1 MRFDPFRRRRER
13 DLEEEIQSHLR
24 MATEDRADNGVDP
37 ADAERAA
44 RREFGSV
51 ALVKDVTRDMWPGGW
66 LDRLAQDARF
76 AFRLLHRNPGFALT
90 AILTIA
96 LGIGANTTVFTM
108 VDQVLFRPPPYLGG
122 DRLVQVTGLDKPGG
136 SGGNNLNAHR
146 ILSWQAQDVFERLEG
161 FGPQQF
167 DVSGDGPPERMS
179 GYTVTTGL
187 FSMLGVSPEIGR
199 AFGPEDGRPGDE
211 LVAILGHNVWVRRF
225 GASANAI
232 GARLRLNDELHRIVG
247 VMPPHFLNRDDG
259 VLVPF
264 DLASHDGDNIVSN
277 FIGLGRLPEGVTAE
291 AAQGRADALAAS
303 LNEFDPQP
311 RSWYLALRPWKL
323 VFLSDLAHDAL
334 LVVLGAVGFVLLIAC
349 ANVANLLLSRA
360 VVREQEMAVRSALGA
375 SRGRLI
381 RQGLTESSIV
391 VLAGSALGVAFAWI
405 GVRALVAALPAA
417 TFIDVGGVDL
427 RVDGRVLAFAAG
439 ATALTAVACGLVP
452 ALRAA
457 RPNLDAGLRG
467 VTSGAGRSTGRMSG
481 RMSGLLVVV
490 EVAFS
495 IVLLVGA
502 TLLIR
507 TFTRLSAIE
516 PGFDPSGVVTA
527 NIDLPTDRYPT
538 PAAREAFFEELNGAL
553 LRTPGIFSTATATG
567 VLPDETAVEFGTVEN
582 DGDPVRRIE
591 PDPYVGSLTV
601 GGAFFETLRIP
612 IVEGRE
618 FTRADGDDAVIVN
631 QTLASRL
638 WPPGAAV
645 GRRMREG
652 DGPWWTVVGV
662 AGDVEMRMFASND
675 RLKLQT
681 YHPLVTRPTPVRAP
695 LLRGRRTF
703 VYRQILVRA
712 ADAAAAARTLE
723 EAVWSIDPSLPVQRT
738 ELLRDRW
745 NRTFAPQF
753 LVVSVMAL
761 FSLVA
766 VVLAAAGLFAVISHG
781 VARRA
786 HEIGIRVALGA
797 TRTDIFQLVM
807 SRGLALAAFGVVIG
821 LAGAAG
827 VSRTLTALLYQV
839 GPHDPASFLG
849 VAGGLLAVAAA
860 ACWLPTRRA
869 IAIDPATALRAE

>member
-1 MRFDPFRRRRER
+1 VRFDPFRRRRER
-13 DLEEEIQSHLR
+13 DLEDEIRSHLR
-24 MATEDRADNGVDP
+24 MAAEDRAGNGVDP

-51 ALVKDVTRDMWPGGW
+51 ALVKEVTRDMWPGGW
-66 LDRLAQDARF
+66 VDRLAQDVRF

-108 VDQVLFRPPPYLGG
+108 VDHVLFRPPPYLAG
-122 DRLVQVTGLDKPGG
+122 DRLVQVTGLNKPGG

-146 ILSWQAQDVFERLEG
+146 ILGWQAQDVFERLEG

-167 DVSGDGPPERMS
+167 DASGDGPPERVS

-187 FSMLGVSPEIGR
+187 FSMLGVSPQIGR

-211 LVAILGHNVWVRRF
+211 PVAILGHNMWVRRF
-225 GASANAI
+225 GGSANAI

-264 DLASHDGDNIVSN
+264 DLVSNDGDNAISN

-291 AAQGRADALAAS
+291 AAQGRADVLAAG
-303 LNEFDPQP
+303 LNDLDPQP

-323 VFLSDLAHDAL
+323 VFLSELAHDAL

-360 VVREQEMAVRSALGA
+360 VVREREMAVRSALGA

-381 RQGLTESSIV
+381 RQGLTECSIV
-391 VLAGSALGVAFAWI
+391 VLAGSALGVAFAWA
-405 GVRALVAALPAA
+405 GVRALVAALPTA
-417 TFIDVGGVDL
+417 TFIDVGGIDL

-439 ATALTAVACGLVP
+439 ATALTAAACGLVP
-452 ALRAA
+452 ALRAS

-467 VTSGAGRSTGRMSG
+467 VTSGTGRSTGRMSG
-481 RMSGLLVVV
+481 PLVVV

-502 TLLIR
+502 ALLIR

-516 PGFDPSGVVTA
+516 PGFDSNGVITA
-527 NIDLPTDRYPT
+527 NVDLPTDRYPT

-553 LRTPGIFSTATATG
+553 LRTPGVFSIATANG
-567 VLPDETAVEFGTVEN
+567 VLPDETAIEFGTVES
-582 DGDPVRRIE
+582 DGDPVRRVE

-601 GGAFFETLRIP
+601 GSAFFETLRIP
-612 IVEGRE
+612 IVEGRA
-618 FTRADGDDAVIVN
+618 FTPADRDDAVIVN

-638 WPPGAAV
+638 WPSGAAV

-675 RLKLQT
+675 RLTLQT
-681 YHPLVTRPTPVRAP
+681 YHPLVTRATPARAP
-695 LLRGRRTF
+695 LPRGRRTF
-703 VYRQILVRA
+703 VYRRIFVRA
-712 ADAAAAARTLE
+712 ASAAATARTLE
-723 EAVWSIDPSLPVQRT
+723 QVVWSIDPALPVQRT
-738 ELLRDRW
+738 ESLRDRW

-753 LVVSVMAL
+753 LVVSVMAV

-766 VVLAAAGLFAVISHG
+766 VLLAAAGLFAVISHA
-781 VARRA
+781 VARRTQ
-786 HEIGIRVALGA
+786 EIGIRVALGA
-797 TRTDIFQLVM
+797 TRTDIFRLVM

-821 LAGAAG
+821 LAGAAA

-839 GPHDPASFLG
+839 GPYDAASFLG
-849 VAGGLLAVAAA
+849 VAGGLLAVAVA

-869 IAIDPATALRAE
+869 IAVDPATALRAE

>member
-1 MRFDPFRRRRER
+1 MVTR
-13 DLEEEIQSHLR
+13 SH
-24 MATEDRADNGVDP
+24 GVK
-37 ADAERAA
+37 E
-44 RREFGSV
+44 
-51 ALVKDVTRDMWPGGW
+51 KTRDMWRGGW
-66 LDRLAQDARF
+66 GDRLAQDVRF
-76 AFRLLHRNPGFALT
+76 TARLLHRNPGFALT

-108 VDQVLFRPPPYLGG
+108 VDHVLFRPPPYLAG
-122 DRLVQVTGLDKPGG
+122 DRLVQVSGLNKPGG
-136 SGGNNLNAHR
+136 SGGNNLNSHR
-146 ILSWQAQDVFERLEG
+146 ILEWQAQDVFERLEG

-167 DVSGDGPPERMS
+167 DVTGDGRPERVS

-187 FSMLGVSPEIGR
+187 FSMLGVSPQIGR

-211 LVAILGHNVWVRRF
+211 PVVILGHNVWVRRF
-225 GASANAI
+225 GGSAKAI
-232 GARLRLNDELHRIVG
+232 GARLRLNDEPHRIVG

-264 DLASHDGDNIVSN
+264 DLISHDGDNAVSN
-277 FIGLGRLPEGVTAE
+277 FIGLGRLQEGVSAE
-291 AAQGRADALAAS
+291 AAQERADVLAAG
-303 LNEFDPQP
+303 LNDLDPQP
-311 RSWYLALRPWKL
+311 RSWYLAVRPWRL
-323 VFLSDLAHDAL
+323 VFLSDLAQAAL
-334 LVVLGAVGFVLLIAC
+334 LMVLGAVGFVLLIAC

-381 RQGLTESSIV
+381 QQGLTECSVV
-391 VLAGSALGVAFAWI
+391 VLAGSTLGVAFAWA
-405 GVRALVAALPAA
+405 GVRAVVAALPGA
-417 TFIDVGGVDL
+417 TFIDVGGIDL

-439 ATALTAVACGLVP
+439 ATALTAMACGLVP
-452 ALRAA
+452 ALGAS
-457 RPNLDAGLRG
+457 RPKLDAGLRG
-467 VTSGAGRSTGRMSG
+467 VTSGTGRSTSRMAG
-481 RMSGLLVVV
+481 WLIVV

-502 TLLIR
+502 ALLIR
-507 TFTRLSAIE
+507 TFVRLSAIE
-516 PGFDPSGVVTA
+516 AGFDPNGVVTA

-553 LRTPGIFSTATATG
+553 LRTPGVFSTATATG
-567 VLPDETAVEFGTVEN
+567 VLPDETAIEFGTIET
-582 DGDPVRRIE
+582 DADAVRRVE

-601 GGAFFETLRIP
+601 AGAFFETLRIP
-612 IVEGRE
+612 ILEGRA
-618 FTRADGDDAVIVN
+618 FTPADLDDAVIVN
-631 QTLASRL
+631 QRLASRL
-638 WPPGAAV
+638 WPTGAAV

-662 AGDVEMRMFASND
+662 AGDVEMRMFASNT
-675 RLKLQT
+675 RLTLQT
-681 YHPLVTRPTPVRAP
+681 YHPLVARATPARTP
-695 LLRGRRTF
+695 LPRGRRTF
-703 VYRQILVRA
+703 VYRRIFVA
-712 ADAAAAARTLE
+712 ASDTAATARNLE
-723 EAVWSIDPSLPVQRT
+723 QAVSSIDPTLPVQRI

-766 VVLAAAGLFAVISHG
+766 VVLAAAGLFAVISYG
-781 VARRA
+781 VARRT

-807 SRGLALAAFGVVIG
+807 FRGLALAAFGVVIG
-821 LAGAAG
+821 LAGAAA
-827 VSRTLTALLYQV
+827 VSRTLTALLYEV
-839 GPHDPASFLG
+839 GPYDVPSF
-849 VAGGLLAVAAA
+849 VAVAAGLLAVAAA

>member
-1 MRFDPFRRRRER
+1 M
-13 DLEEEIQSHLR
+13 
-24 MATEDRADNGVDP
+24 
-37 ADAERAA
+37 
-44 RREFGSV
+44 
-51 ALVKDVTRDMWPGGW
+51 TRDMWRGGW
-66 LDRLAQDARF
+66 GDRLAQDVRF
-76 AFRLLHRNPGFALT
+76 ASRMLHRSPGFALT

-96 LGIGANTTVFTM
+96 LGISANTTVFTM
-108 VDQVLFRPPPYLGG
+108 VDHVLFRPPPYLAG
-122 DRLVQVTGLDKPGG
+122 DRLVQVSGLNKPGG

-146 ILSWQAQDVFERLEG
+146 ILGWQEQDVFERLEG

-167 DVSGDGPPERMS
+167 DVSGDGLPERVS

-187 FSMLGVSPEIGR
+187 FSMLGVSPQVGR

-211 LVAILGHNVWVRRF
+211 PVVILGHNVWVRRF
-225 GASANAI
+225 GGSAKAI
-232 GARLRLNDELHRIVG
+232 GASLRLNDEPHRIVG

-264 DLASHDGDNIVSN
+264 DLISHDGDNAISN
-277 FIGLGRLPEGVTAE
+277 FIGLGRLQEGVTAQ
-291 AAQGRADALAAS
+291 AAQERADVLAAE
-303 LNEFDPQP
+303 LNELDPQP
-311 RSWYLALRPWKL
+311 RSWYLAVRPWRL
-323 VFLSDLAHDAL
+323 VFLSDLAHAAL
-334 LVVLGAVGFVLLIAC
+334 LMVLGAVGFVLLIAC

-381 RQGLTESSIV
+381 QQGLTECSVV
-391 VLAGSALGVAFAWI
+391 VLAGSALGVAFAWAS
-405 GVRALVAALPAA
+405 VRAVVAALPGAA
-417 TFIDVGGVDL
+417 FIDVGGIDL
-427 RVDGRVLAFAAG
+427 RVDGRVLTFAAG
-439 ATALTAVACGLVP
+439 ATALTVAACGLVP
-452 ALRAA
+452 ALRAS
-457 RPNLDAGLRG
+457 RPKLDAGLRG
-467 VTSGAGRSTGRMSG
+467 VTSGTGRSTSRMAGS
-481 RMSGLLVVV
+481 LVVV
-490 EVAFS
+490 EVAVS

-502 TLLIR
+502 ALLIR
-507 TFTRLSAIE
+507 TFVRLNAIE
-516 PGFDPSGVVTA
+516 AGFDPNGVVTA

-553 LRTPGIFSTATATG
+553 LRTPGVFNTATATG
-567 VLPDETAVEFGTVEN
+567 VLPDETAIEFGIIET
-582 DGDPVRRIE
+582 DDSPVRRVE

-612 IVEGRE
+612 ILEGRA
-618 FTRADGDDAVIVN
+618 FTPADLDDAVIVN

-638 WPPGAAV
+638 WPAGAAV
-645 GRRMREG
+645 ARRMREG

-662 AGDVEMRMFASND
+662 AGDVEMRMFASNT
-675 RLKLQT
+675 RLTLQT
-681 YHPLVTRPTPVRAP
+681 YHPLVAREASARAP
-695 LLRGRRTF
+695 LPRGRRTF
-703 VYRQILVRA
+703 VYRRIFVA
-712 ADAAAAARTLE
+712 ASDTAATARTLE
-723 EAVWSIDPSLPVQRT
+723 QVVWSIDPALPVQRI

-766 VVLAAAGLFAVISHG
+766 VVLAAAGLFAVISYG
-781 VARRA
+781 VARRT

-821 LAGAAG
+821 LAGAAA
-827 VSRTLTALLYQV
+827 VSRTLTALLYEV
-839 GPHDPASFLG
+839 GPYDVSSFVA

-869 IAIDPATALRAE
+869 MAIDPATALRAE

>member
-1 MRFDPFRRRRER
+1 VRFDPLRRRRER
-13 DLEEEIQSHLR
+13 DLEEEIRSHLR
-24 MATEDRADNGVDP
+24 MAAEDRADRGVNP
-37 ADAERAA
+37 ADAERTA
-44 RREFGSV
+44 RREFGNV

-66 LDRLAQDARF
+66 LDRLAQDVRF
-76 AFRLLHRNPGFALT
+76 AVRLLHRNPGFALS

-96 LGIGANTTVFTM
+96 LGIGANTTVFTI
-108 VDQVLFRPPPYLGG
+108 VDHVLFRPPPYLAG
-122 DRLVQVTGLDKPGG
+122 DRLVQVTGLNRPGG

-146 ILSWQAQDVFERLEG
+146 ILGWQAQDVFERLEG

-167 DVSGDGPPERMS
+167 DVSGDGPPERIS

-211 LVAILGHNVWVRRF
+211 PVAILGHNVWVRRF

-232 GARLRLNDELHRIVG
+232 GARLRLNDAVHRVVG

-264 DLASHDGDNIVSN
+264 DLVSHDGDGVVSN
-277 FIGLGRLPEGVTAE
+277 LIGLGRLREGVTA
-291 AAQGRADALAAS
+291 ASAQERADALAAG
-303 LNEFDPQP
+303 LNDLDPQP
-311 RSWYLALRPWKL
+311 RSWHLGVRPWKL

-334 LVVLGAVGFVLLIAC
+334 LMVLGAVGFVLLIAC

-360 VVREQEMAVRSALGA
+360 VVREREMAVRSALGA

-381 RQGLTESSIV
+381 RQGLTECSIV
-391 VLAGSALGVAFAWI
+391 VLAGSALGVVFAWA
-405 GVRALVAALPAA
+405 GVRALVAALPGA
-417 TFIDVGGVDL
+417 TFIDLGGVDL

-439 ATALTAVACGLVP
+439 VTALTAAACGLVP
-452 ALRAA
+452 ALRAS
-457 RPNLDAGLRG
+457 RPNPDVGLRN
-467 VTSGAGRSTGRMSG
+467 VTSGAGRSTG

-502 TLLIR
+502 ALLIR

-516 PGFDPSGVVTA
+516 PGFDPNGVVTA
-527 NIDLPTDRYPT
+527 NIGLPTDRYPT
-538 PAAREAFFEELNGAL
+538 PAAREAFFDELDGAL

-567 VLPDETAVEFGTVEN
+567 ILPDETAIEFGTVES

-591 PDPYVGSLTV
+591 PNPSIGSLSID
-601 GGAFFETLRIP
+601 GAFFETLRIP
-612 IVEGRE
+612 IIEGRA
-618 FTRADGDDAVIVN
+618 FTSADGSNAVIVN
-631 QTLASRL
+631 RTLASRL
-638 WPPGAAV
+638 WPAGAAV

-662 AGDVEMRMFASND
+662 VGDVEMRMFASND
-675 RLKLQT
+675 QLTLQT
-681 YHPLVTRPTPVRAP
+681 YHPLVTRATPARALQP
-695 LLRGRRTF
+695 SGRRTF
-703 VYRQILVRA
+703 MSRQILVRA
-712 ADAAAAARTLE
+712 ADAATTARTLE
-723 EAVWSIDPSLPVQRT
+723 QAVWSIDPALPVQRT

-761 FSLVA
+761 FSLAAVA
-766 VVLAAAGLFAVISHG
+766 LAAAGLFAVISHG
-781 VARRA
+781 VVRRTQ
-786 HEIGIRVALGA
+786 EIGIRVALGA
-797 TRTDIFQLVM
+797 TRTEIFRLVM
-807 SRGLALAAFGVVIG
+807 LRGLALAAFGVVIG
-821 LAGAAG
+821 LAGAAA
-827 VSRTLTALLYQV
+827 VSRALTALLYQI
-839 GPHDPASFLG
+839 GPYDAASFFG

-869 IAIDPATALRAE
+869 MAIDPATALRAE

>member
-1 MRFDPFRRRRER
+1 VRFDPFRRRRER
-13 DLEEEIQSHLR
+13 DLEEEIRSHLR
-24 MATEDRADNGVDP
+24 MAAEDRADTGVDP

-44 RREFGSV
+44 RREFGNV
-51 ALVKDVTRDMWPGGW
+51 ALVKEVTRDMWPGGW
-66 LDRLAQDARF
+66 LDRLAQDVRF
-76 AFRLLHRNPGFALT
+76 ACRLLRRNPGFALT

-96 LGIGANTTVFTM
+96 LGIGANTAVFTI
-108 VDQVLFRPPPYLGG
+108 VDHVLFRPPPYLAG
-122 DRLVQVTGLDKPGG
+122 DRLVQVAGLDRPRG

-146 ILSWQAQDVFERLEG
+146 ILGWQAQDVFERLEG

-167 DVSGDGPPERMS
+167 DLSGHGPPERIS

-187 FSMLGVSPEIGR
+187 FSMLGVPPEIGR
-199 AFGPEDGRPGDE
+199 AFGPGDGRPGDE
-211 LVAILGHNVWVRRF
+211 PVAILGYNLWVRRF
-225 GASANAI
+225 GASPDAL
-232 GARLRLNDELHRIVG
+232 GARLRLNDEPHRIVG
-247 VMPPHFLNRDDG
+247 VMPRHFLNRADG

-264 DLASHDGDNIVSN
+264 DLVSHDGDNAVGN
-277 FIGLGRLPEGVTAE
+277 FIGLGRLRHDVTAE
-291 AAQGRADALAAS
+291 AAQERADALAGG
-303 LNEFDPQP
+303 LNARDPQP

-334 LVVLGAVGFVLLIAC
+334 LMVLGAVGFVLLIAC
-349 ANVANLLLSRA
+349 ANVGNLLLSRA
-360 VVREQEMAVRSALGA
+360 VVREPEMAVRAALGA

-381 RQGLTESSIV
+381 RQGLTECSIV
-391 VLAGSALGVAFAWI
+391 VLAGSALGVAFAWA
-405 GVRALVAALPAA
+405 GVRAVVAALPGVE
-417 TFIDVGGVDL
+417 FIDVGGVDL
-427 RVDGRVLAFAAG
+427 RVDGRVLAFAAC
-439 ATALTAVACGLVP
+439 ATAITAAACGLVP
-452 ALRAA
+452 ALRAS
-457 RPNLDAGLRG
+457 RPNPDAGLRG
-467 VTSGAGRSTGRMSG
+467 LTTRAGRSTGRMSG
-481 RMSGLLVVV
+481 PLVVV

-502 TLLIR
+502 ALLIR

-516 PGFDPSGVVTA
+516 PGFVPDGVITA

-538 PAAREAFFEELNGAL
+538 PAARDAFFEELNGAL
-553 LRTPGIFSTATATG
+553 LRTPGGVSTATATG
-567 VLPDETAVEFGTVEN
+567 ILPDETALEFGTVEN
-582 DGDPVRRIE
+582 DADPARRIE

-612 IVEGRE
+612 IVEGRA
-618 FTRADGDDAVIVN
+618 FTPADRDDAVIVN

-638 WPPGAAV
+638 WPVGAAV

-652 DGPWWTVVGV
+652 DGPWWTVIGV

-675 RLKLQT
+675 RLTLQT
-681 YHPLVTRPTPVRAP
+681 YHPLVTRATPARAP
-695 LLRGRRTF
+695 LPRGRRAF
-703 VYRQILVRA
+703 VYRRIFVRTS
-712 ADAAAAARTLE
+712 DAAATARTLE
-723 EAVWSIDPSLPVQRT
+723 QAVWSIDPALPVQRT

-766 VVLAAAGLFAVISHG
+766 VVLAAAGLFAVISHS
-781 VARRA
+781 VARRT

-797 TRTDIFQLVM
+797 TRTDIFWLVM
-807 SRGLALAAFGVVIG
+807 LRGLALAAVGVVIG

-839 GPHDPASFLG
+839 GPYDAASFLG

-869 IAIDPATALRAE
+869 IAVDPATALRAE